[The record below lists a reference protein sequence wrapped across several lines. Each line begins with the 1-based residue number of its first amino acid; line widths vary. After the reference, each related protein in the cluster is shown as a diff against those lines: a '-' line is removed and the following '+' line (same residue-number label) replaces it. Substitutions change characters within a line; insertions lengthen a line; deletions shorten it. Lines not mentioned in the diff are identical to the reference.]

1 MRRQCVR
8 CVLATI
14 VSVSDPADPRL
25 EPYLRV
31 RERDLVG
38 RDAGFIAEGEVVLRA
53 LLAPRSRCR
62 PRSLLVAENRLA
74 RLAPLIEAL
83 NDDAPVY
90 AASQAVMDAA
100 VGFHIHRGVLAHGER
115 PPDPGAARLLANLPA
130 RARVV
135 ALFGV
140 ANHDNVGGV
149 FRNAAAFG
157 ADAVLLN
164 PACCDPLYRKAI
176 RVSVG
181 AAFTVPFAR
190 LRAGEDAVALL
201 QGAGFDV
208 LALSPGGRERL
219 GAVVPPA
226 RAALLLGAEGPG
238 LPPPVMDRART
249 VSIAMAP
256 GWDSL
261 NLAAATAVA
270 LHHLSGL

>member
-1 MRRQCVR
+1 
-8 CVLATI
+8 LATI
-14 VSVSDPADPRL
+14 VSVSDAADPRL

-38 RDAGFIAEGEVVLRA
+38 RDAGFIAEGEVVLRV
-53 LLAPRSRCR
+53 LLGPRSRCR
-62 PRSLLVAENRLA
+62 PRSLLIAENRLA

-83 NDDAPVY
+83 GGDAPVY
-90 AASQAVMDAA
+90 VASQAVMDAA
-100 VGFHIHRGVLAHGER
+100 VGFHIHRGILAHGGR
-115 PPDPGAARLLANLPA
+115 PPDPGAARLLADLPG

-135 ALFGV
+135 ALFAI

-157 ADAVLLN
+157 ADAVLLD

-181 AAFTVPFAR
+181 AALTVPFAR
-190 LRAGEDAVALL
+190 LQAGEDAVALL
-201 QGAGFDV
+201 RGAGFEV
-208 LALSPGGRERL
+208 LALSPGGHERL
-219 GAVVPPA
+219 EDVAAPA

-238 LPPPVMDRART
+238 LPPQVMDRARG

-261 NLAAATAVA
+261 NLAAASAVA
-270 LHHLSGL
+270 LHHLSRL